1 MQRHRLAEIRNKK
14 RKIKSLVRERD
25 SVSRL
30 IEQSD
35 LTEIKKSLINQV
47 VKIKSLERKISGI
60 E

>member
-35 LTEIKKSLINQV
+35 LTEIKESLINQV
-47 VKIKSLERKISGI
+47 VKIKSIERKISGI

>member
-47 VKIKSLERKISGI
+47 VKIKSIERKISGI

>member
-35 LTEIKKSLINQV
+35 LTEIKESLINQV